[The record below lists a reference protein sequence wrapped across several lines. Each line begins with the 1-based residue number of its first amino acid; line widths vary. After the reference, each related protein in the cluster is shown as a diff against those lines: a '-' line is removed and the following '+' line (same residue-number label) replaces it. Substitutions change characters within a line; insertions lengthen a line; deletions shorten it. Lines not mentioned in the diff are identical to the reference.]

1 MIYSAEFLAVLLPLT
16 LTPGAALI
24 SLTGQGLIHGF
35 YKSLPFYF
43 GLLSAA
49 FIMTLICSLGFSAF
63 VLQNPY
69 LYSFIKYAGIVY
81 LVYLG
86 IKLIKAKPMLNFEDE
101 SSYTFQN
108 GFILSLFNPKLFVAI
123 MSIFSQFVIV
133 ESDSTYVMSAFI
145 LMIAFSQAFWLGI
158 GSFAKKLMSSHPPL
172 NTITTGFGII
182 LIGMSLYLT
191 VKN

>member
-1 MIYSAEFLAVLLPLT
+1 MTYLVEFLAVSIPLA

-49 FIMTLICSLGFSAF
+49 FIMALICSFGFSAF

-69 LYSFIKYAGIVY
+69 LFSFIKYAGIMY

-86 IKLIKAKPMLNFEDE
+86 IKLIKAKPMLSFEDE

-133 ESDSTYVMSAFI
+133 ESDSTYVMGAFI
-145 LMIAFSQAFWLGI
+145 LMIAFSQAFWLGV
-158 GSFAKKLMSSHPPL
+158 GSFGKRFMSSHPPL
-172 NTITTGFGII
+172 NIITTGFGIT
-182 LIGMSLYLT
+182 LIGMSVYLL